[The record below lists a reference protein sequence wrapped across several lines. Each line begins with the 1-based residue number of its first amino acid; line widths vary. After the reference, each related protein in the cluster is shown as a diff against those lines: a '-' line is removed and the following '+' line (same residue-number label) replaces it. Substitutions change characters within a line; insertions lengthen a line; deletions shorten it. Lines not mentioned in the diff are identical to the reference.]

1 MGRRPQAVCTHN
13 SRRLAIRAIMWQT
26 GIGTTAEHGGVMKA
40 QDPTSMEDLY
50 QRPGFVIRRAHQITL
65 ALFDEAA
72 AELGI
77 TATQYSVLHTLR
89 VRPGIDQSTLCE
101 LIGIDRSTA
110 TLVLRLLEKNGLI
123 ERRQSEEDRRRNT
136 LMLTPQGR
144 DMLVRAASL
153 TDAISSRMHEVLN
166 DEELARLKE
175 LLLKF
180 VNSFNHRVRNP
191 LLPHSGPD
199 QPLPES

>member
-1 MGRRPQAVCTHN
+1 
-13 SRRLAIRAIMWQT
+13 
-26 GIGTTAEHGGVMKA
+26 
-40 QDPTSMEDLY
+40 MEALY
-50 QRPGFVIRRAHQITL
+50 QRPGFVIRRAHQIAL

-77 TATQYSVLHTLR
+77 TTTQFSVLHTLR

-123 ERRQSEEDRRRNT
+123 ERKQSEADKRRNT
-136 LMLTPQGR
+136 LMLTPRGGEL
-144 DMLVRAASL
+144 LVRAVPV
-153 TDAISSRMHEVLN
+153 TDAISRGMREVFSE
-166 DEELARLKE
+166 DEFAQLKS
-175 LLLKF
+175 LLMKF

-191 LLPHSGPD
+191 LLPHSGSVRPS
-199 QPLPES
+199 PES